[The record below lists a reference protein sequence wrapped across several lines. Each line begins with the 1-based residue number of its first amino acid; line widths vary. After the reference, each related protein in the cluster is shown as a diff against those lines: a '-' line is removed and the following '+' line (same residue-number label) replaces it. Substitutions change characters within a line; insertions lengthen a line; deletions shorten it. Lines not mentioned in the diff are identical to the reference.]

1 MPAIRQSKMKLSPRR
16 IKALKALGRK
26 VDAAD
31 SGSIRAQAHDV
42 FNRHKWVR
50 SVVDA
55 LKARRQ
61 RRGLSLAGLARLT
74 GIAKP
79 NLSRLENSIHSTPT
93 LDTLERYA
101 RAVGM
106 TVRIELAEA
115 SAA

>member
-1 MPAIRQSKMKLSPRR
+1 MPTIRRSKMKLSPRR

-26 VDAAD
+26 IDAAD
-31 SGSIRAQAHDV
+31 SGSIRARAHEV
-42 FNRHKWVR
+42 FNRHEWVR
-50 SVVDA
+50 TVVDA
-55 LKARRQ
+55 LKATRQ
-61 RRGLSLAGLARLT
+61 LRGLSLADLARLT

-106 TVRIELAEA
+106 TVRIELADT

>member
-1 MPAIRQSKMKLSPRR
+1 
-16 IKALKALGRK
+16 LGRRADAE
-26 VDAAD
+26 DAAA
-31 SGSIRAQAHDV
+31 IRAQAHEV
-42 FNRHKWVR
+42 YNRHKRVR
-50 SVVDA
+50 GVVDA

-61 RRGLSLAGLARLT
+61 RRGLSLADLARLT

-106 TVRIELAEA
+106 TVRIELADA

>member
-1 MPAIRQSKMKLSPRR
+1 M
-16 IKALKALGRK
+16 
-26 VDAAD
+26 
-31 SGSIRAQAHDV
+31 
-42 FNRHKWVR
+42 VR
-50 SVVDA
+50 SIVDA

-61 RRGLSLAGLARLT
+61 RRGLSLADLARLT

-101 RAVGM
+101 RALGM
-106 TVRIELAEA
+106 TVRIELADA

>member
-1 MPAIRQSKMKLSPRR
+1 MKLSPRQ

-26 VDAAD
+26 VDAED
-31 SGSIRAQAHDV
+31 SPAIRTRAHEV

-50 SVVDA
+50 AVVNA
-55 LKARRQ
+55 LKARRH
-61 RRGLSLAGLARLT
+61 RRGLSLADLARLT

-106 TVRIELAEA
+106 TVRIELADT